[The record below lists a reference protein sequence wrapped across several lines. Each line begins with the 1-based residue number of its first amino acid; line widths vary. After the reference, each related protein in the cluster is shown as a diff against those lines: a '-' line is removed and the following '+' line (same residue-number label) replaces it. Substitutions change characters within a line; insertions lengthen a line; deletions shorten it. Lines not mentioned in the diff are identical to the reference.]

1 MMGLR
6 AGKALAPPDQTK
18 KQYEVLDVRKKLFA
32 AITWALLAACAIPF
46 AFAASDIA
54 GHWSEAYITYLDEEG
69 VINPSGTTG
78 AYEPNRKVTRAEFMR
93 YINRA
98 FHFTEKA
105 SISYD
110 DVPEKA
116 WFYDTI
122 QIATRYG
129 YISGVSDNKMD
140 PLGLINREQAFT
152 ILGRLMKMNPGNVTP
167 DSLAFT
173 DKASVSDWSAG
184 YIKNACDKGIASG
197 YEDGS
202 FRPQKVIT
210 RGEVAKIIY
219 VTMGSSFSQAGRAY
233 TSSDIRS
240 DTQNATISESCA
252 VSDAVIKGDLYLT
265 EGLDADAVTL
275 SNVTIE
281 GTMIVSGGTLSMVNT
296 TAKNIIISSP
306 MGRQL
311 SVTAID
317 GCNIEKTEVGST
329 AAIYE
334 KGSSG
339 EGFTTISTT
348 GNGRVSLTL
357 DGALSELNLV
367 NESTVS
373 LTADSSV
380 HVLTITKPSS
390 ITGSGS
396 VYQADIQTNGV
407 TFANSVSIAGYTL
420 KDGVSVTV
428 GGQNISA
435 STPLG
440 AFPNTISVK
449 LNSLAEL
456 NDGAD
461 IMLPADKTV
470 SSVTCDGNTLALSA
484 AYTQT
489 STGIN
494 VSSAYLGMLSAGEH
508 KMVITF
514 SDNSQETVTINVT

>member
-1 MMGLR
+1 M
-6 AGKALAPPDQTK
+6 
-18 KQYEVLDVRKKLFA
+18 RKKLFA
-32 AITWALLAACAIPF
+32 AIMCALLAACAIPS

-54 GHWSEAYITYLDEEG
+54 GHWAQAYITYLNEEG
-69 VINPSGTTG
+69 VINPSGSTG

-116 WFYDTI
+116 WFYETI

-129 YISGVSDNKMD
+129 YISGVSDNKMN

-152 ILGRLMKMNPGNVTP
+152 ILGRLMKMNPDDVTP
-167 DSLAFT
+167 DSLPFT
-173 DKASVSDWSAG
+173 DNASISDWSAG
-184 YIKNACDKGIASG
+184 YIKNACDKGIATG
-197 YEDGS
+197 YQDGS
-202 FRPQKVIT
+202 FQPQRVIT

-233 TSSDIRS
+233 TSSDIKN

-252 VSDAVIKGDLYLT
+252 VSDAVINGDLYLT

-275 SNVTIE
+275 SNVTVK
-281 GTMIVSGGTLSMVNT
+281 GTIIVSGGTVSMINT
-296 TAKNIIISSP
+296 AAEHVIISSP

-317 GCNIEKTEVGST
+317 GCNIVKTEVGST
-329 AAIYE
+329 AALYE
-334 KGSSG
+334 KGSNS
-339 EGFTTISTT
+339 EGFTSVSTT

-357 DGALSELNLV
+357 DGALNELKLI

-420 KDGVSVTV
+420 TEGVNVAAE
-428 GGQNISA
+428 GQTISA

-440 AFPNTISVK
+440 AYPSTISVK
-449 LNSLAEL
+449 LDSLVEL
-456 NDGAD
+456 NGGAD
-461 IMLPADKTV
+461 IMLPVGKTV
-470 SSVTCDGNTLALSA
+470 SSVTCDGKPLAVSA

-494 VSSAYLGMLSAGEH
+494 IAAAYLGMLSAGEH
-508 KMVITF
+508 QMVITL
-514 SDNSQETVTINVT
+514 SDNSQETVSISVT